1 LDGIQPLFLAHGE
14 IIVTIKGLSLFKGIG
29 NPNPYLFIHLGND
42 TRNRRGQ
49 QAVPQHSFASGMLAL
64 KIAFFKPRSKMP
76 DHLANGAAAFLEN
89 SVKST
94 EFSR

>member
-14 IIVTIKGLSLFKGIG
+14 IIISIKGLSLFKGIG
-29 NPNPYLFIHLGND
+29 NPNPHLFIHLAYD
-42 TRNRRGQ
+42 TRNRRVQ
-49 QAVPQHSFASGMLAL
+49 QAVPQDSFASSMRTP
-64 KIAFFKPRSKMP
+64 KIAFFRPRSKMP
-76 DHLANGAAAFLEN
+76 DHLAETAVNYLEN